1 MAHPGPPPV
10 PSRTAVIVDG
20 YSTGAF
26 LPPAFA
32 RLGIDVVHVHST
44 AEPMTSMLQPD
55 PGAYREML
63 RCPDE
68 AAVERTAATLAELDP
83 VAVLAGQEPG
93 VPLAD
98 QLSERLGLATNG
110 TALSAARRDKYEM
123 IEALRRAGVRC
134 ADQYK
139 SADPQALA
147 DWAER
152 HGGYPVVVKPL
163 SSASTDHVYRCHD
176 AAEVLTA
183 ARRVL
188 GSTDIFDRPNGEAL
202 VQSFL
207 EGTEYIVDTVS
218 VAGER
223 YVCGVWEY
231 EKTILPNGRNIYDL
245 DVLLDPDAEPV
256 PALIAYVDT
265 VLQALGIVH
274 GPTHAEVI
282 MTPEGPALVEIGARL
297 NGNMN
302 PDFHDRCLGAN
313 QADLTALAY
322 ARPQEFLDRYAGRVY
337 RRRAAAAV
345 HSTRTDVDGTVESV
359 DTEAVDRIAALPSVH
374 LVGVKLGPGKRIRP
388 TADLLT
394 SPLRI
399 FLTAPDMDTV
409 RADRAAIQD
418 LKDAVYR
425 VRRTACAE
433 DGAEPG
439 SVLLLGPDKYVLQAC
454 LRHGVDAVLVWG
466 AAGYDHGLAEVPEGI
481 RVLLVDDHKSPEA
494 VLSALHRAGLGEH
507 RFDAVHTSD
516 EWALV
521 TAGVLAAHLGCRALD
536 PATAVHFRDKSL
548 QKRRVAAA
556 GVPAARVTVVDDVHD
571 VSDVSWTFDKAVLK
585 PVAGAATARTAVVGS
600 AEELAALSRRY
611 RGGRTAQRTF
621 VLEEFIGGEE
631 WIADG
636 FVHDGELL
644 FLAVGRYGDPCLT
657 TIDRNDPLWL
667 RHFDPKDESWAYE
680 RAEPVVRRCLDAL
693 GLRDGVFHMELF
705 HDPDT
710 GGLTFSECAARRGG
724 ALLHE
729 QVQAKFGIHLGE
741 AALLLALG
749 RKPSADVEL
758 RSEYI
763 GTSYLKG
770 RAGIHFSCPSPAE
783 LRALPGVEFARVEF
797 PVGATFLGDIDNT
810 NHRMGQI
817 LVSAA
822 TEEELQTRF
831 DEVRAWFDER
841 LVVAPVDVT
850 GRELRA
856 WGRELRPDADFSDPL
871 WP

>member
-1 MAHPGPPPV
+1 MALPAPPTQ
-10 PSRTAVIVDG
+10 PSRPTAVIVDG
-20 YSTGAF
+20 YSSGTF

-32 RLGIDVVHVHST
+32 RLGVDVVHVHSS
-44 AEPMTSMLQPD
+44 AEPMASMLQPD
-55 PGAYREML
+55 PAAYRDSH
-63 RCPDE
+63 RCPADDP
-68 AAVERTAATLAELDP
+68 AAVERTADALAALGP

-98 QLSERLGLATNG
+98 ALSERLGLATNG

-134 ADQYK
+134 AEQYK
-139 SADPQALA
+139 SDDPQALA

-152 HGGYPVVVKPL
+152 NGGYPVVVKPL

-176 AAEVLTA
+176 AAEVLAA
-183 ARRVL
+183 ARAVL

-207 EGTEYIVDTVS
+207 DGTEYIVDTVS

-231 EKTILPNGRNIYDL
+231 EKTVLPGGRNVYDL

-256 PALIAYVDT
+256 PRLIAYVDS
-265 VLQALGIVH
+265 VLEALGIVH
-274 GPTHAEVI
+274 GPAHAEVI
-282 MTPEGPALVEIGARL
+282 LTPEGPALVEIGARL

-302 PDFHDRCLGAN
+302 PGFHDRCLGAN

-337 RRRAAAAV
+337 RPLAAAAV
-345 HSTRTDVDGTVESV
+345 HSTRTEADGVVESV
-359 DTEAVDRIAALPSVH
+359 DTAVVDRIAALPSVH

-399 FLTAPDMDTV
+399 FLTAPGMDAV
-409 RADRAAIQD
+409 RADRAAIQE

-425 VRRTACAE
+425 VR
-433 DGAEPG
+433 EPA

-466 AAGYDHGLAEVPEGI
+466 AAGRDHGLAEVPNGV

-494 VLSALHRAGLGEH
+494 VLAALHRAGLGEH

-548 QKRRVAAA
+548 QKRKVAAA
-556 GVPAARVTVVDDVHD
+556 GVPAARVTVVEDVHD
-571 VSDVSWTFDKAVLK
+571 VSGVPWTFDRAVLK
-585 PVAGAATARTAVVGS
+585 PAAGAATARTAVVSS
-600 AEELAALSRRY
+600 AEELAALSRRH
-611 RGGRTAQRTF
+611 RSQHTAQRTF
-621 VLEEFIGGEE
+621 VLEEFVGGDE

-657 TIDRNDPLWL
+657 TIDRNEPLWL
-667 RHFDPKDESWAYE
+667 RHFDPKDESAAYE
-680 RAEPVVRRCLDAL
+680 LAEPVVRRCLEAL

-705 HDPDT
+705 HDPET
-710 GGLTFSECAARRGG
+710 GRLTFSECAARRGG
-724 ALLHE
+724 ALVHE
-729 QVQAKFGIHLGE
+729 QVQAKFGVHLGE

-749 RKPSADVEL
+749 RAPRADVEL
-758 RSEYI
+758 RPGLV

-783 LRALPGVEFARVEF
+783 LRALPGVEFARIEF
-797 PVGATFLGDIDNT
+797 PAGASFLEDIDNT

-822 TEEELQTRF
+822 TEDELRTRLA
-831 DEVRAWFDER
+831 EVRAWFDER

-856 WGRELRPDADFSDPL
+856 WGRTLRPDADFSDPL